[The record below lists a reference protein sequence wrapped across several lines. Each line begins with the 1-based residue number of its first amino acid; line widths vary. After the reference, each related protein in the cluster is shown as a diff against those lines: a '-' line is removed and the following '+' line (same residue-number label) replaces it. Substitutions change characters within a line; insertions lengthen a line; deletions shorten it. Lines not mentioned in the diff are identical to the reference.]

1 MNNRLP
7 GILVTGASGFIGRH
21 FVIAVSGKFRVFC
34 IARRSQKE
42 AGVPENDQTHW
53 LQADITK
60 WKNLLRVF
68 EYVQEHGG
76 TDYVLHL
83 AGYYDFTLNEN
94 PVYEETNVTGTR
106 YLLELSK
113 MLGVKRFIFSSSL
126 AACNFPPAGTVLTE
140 KSPVDGDFPYAR
152 SKRRAEAIIEDYSET
167 LPCSTVR
174 LAAVFS
180 DWCEYPI
187 LYMLLKSWLSKR
199 TPLSK
204 ILGGHGESA
213 VPYIHIKDLIKL
225 FLRIID
231 ISDTLPQL
239 AVYIAGS
246 QGSVSHIEL
255 FRTATRYYYG
265 HDVKPLKMPKT
276 FARLGLI
283 VLSFLGWLTG
293 KETIEKPW
301 MAEYIDKKLTIDA
314 SVTFKALAWKP
325 TPRYHILRRLLF
337 ITEKMITHPKNWEFR
352 NELLLQRVA
361 YRKSTEI
368 YNILVDLRESLVNQ
382 LVKEV
387 MKPENKE
394 RFPNYRK
401 MDQDLLKWYITLNY
415 QLVSATVRNR
425 DRAMIP
431 NYAQVIAYR
440 RFVEGFTATEVKD
453 LMFLT
458 AKTMG
463 KSLLERPEL
472 MDSKQRVDDYIIL
485 TAQLAI
491 DEFEDT
497 YEILETYPPEQVIA
511 IDTIKA
517 VSGSH
522 DLKRI
527 VLQLE
532 DICSDSLSHQLSG
545 IF

>member
-1 MNNRLP
+1 MNNQLP

-21 FVIAVSGKFRVFC
+21 FVIAISGKFRIFC
-34 IARRSQKE
+34 VARRSQKE

-60 WKNLLRVF
+60 WKNLQRVY

-76 TDYVLHL
+76 ADYVLHL
-83 AGYYDFTLNEN
+83 AGYYDFTLTEN

-126 AACNFPPAGTVLTE
+126 AACKFPPAGTALTE
-140 KSPVDGDFPYAR
+140 KSLVDGDFPYAR
-152 SKRRAEAIIEDYSET
+152 SKRRAEAIIEEYSET
-167 LPCSTVR
+167 LPCSIVR

-187 LYMLLKSWLSKR
+187 LYMLLNSWLSGK
-199 TPLSK
+199 TLLSK
-204 ILGGHGESA
+204 TLGGHGESA

-225 FLRIID
+225 FLRIIN

-239 AVYIAGS
+239 GVYIAGF
-246 QGSVSHIEL
+246 QGSVSQIEL

-265 HDVKPLKMPKT
+265 HDVKPIKVPKT

-283 VLSFLGWLTG
+283 VLSFWGWLTG

-301 MAEYIDKKLTIDA
+301 MAEYIDKKLNIDA
-314 SVTFKALAWKP
+314 SVTFKALDWKP

-337 ITEKMITHPKNWEFR
+337 ITEKMITNPKNWEFR

-368 YNILVDLRESLVNQ
+368 YNILVDLREPLVNL

-387 MKPENKE
+387 KKPENE
-394 RFPNYRK
+394 DRFPNYQK

-440 RFVEGFTATEVKD
+440 RFVEGFKAKEVKD

-458 AKTMG
+458 AKTMEE
-463 KSLLERPEL
+463 SLLGRSEL
-472 MDSKQRVDDYIIL
+472 KDSKQRVDDYIIL

-497 YEILETYPPEQVIA
+497 YEILETYPPDQVIA

-517 VSGSH
+517 VSDSH

>member
-1 MNNRLP
+1 MNNKLP

-21 FVIAVSGKFRVFC
+21 FVIAVSGKFRIFC
-34 IARRSQKE
+34 VARRSQKE
-42 AGVPENDQTHW
+42 AGVPENAQTHW

-106 YLLELSK
+106 YLLKLSK
-113 MLGVKRFIFSSSL
+113 MLGVKRFIFASSL
-126 AACNFPPAGTVLTE
+126 AACKFPSDGRALTE
-140 KSPVDGDFPYAR
+140 KSPVDADFPYAR
-152 SKRRAEAIIEDYSET
+152 SKQRAEAIIEDYSET
-167 LPCSTVR
+167 FPCSIVR

-187 LYMLLKSWLSKR
+187 LYMLLKSWLSKK
-199 TPLSK
+199 TLLSRV
-204 ILGGHGESA
+204 LGGRGESA

-231 ISDTLPQL
+231 ISAKLPQL

-246 QGSVSHIEL
+246 QGSISHIDL

-265 HDVKPLKMPKT
+265 RDVKPIKMPKI
-276 FARLGLI
+276 FARLGL
-283 VLSFLGWLTG
+283 VMLSFFGWLTG
-293 KETIEKPW
+293 AETLEKPW

-314 SVTFKALAWKP
+314 SVTFKALDWKP

-337 ITEKMITHPKNWEFR
+337 ITEKMIIHPKNWEFR

-368 YNILVDLRESLVNQ
+368 YDILVEFRESLVNQ

-387 MKPENKE
+387 MKPENEE

-415 QLVSATVRNR
+415 QLVSTTVRNR

-440 RFVEGFTATEVKD
+440 RFVEGFTAKEVKD

-458 AKTMG
+458 AKTMEE
-463 KSLLERPEL
+463 SLLERPEL
-472 MDSKQRVDDYIIL
+472 KDSKQRVDDYIIL

-497 YEILETYPPEQVIA
+497 YEILGTYPPEEVAA
-511 IDTIKA
+511 IDTIKS
-517 VSGSH
+517 VTGSH